1 MNKKLRALLDSINA
15 KKQEVQDL
23 AEAGKLTEAQTAKDE
38 LQQLQQKSDLL
49 ADVMDTKQASAG
61 TEPHQVIDQQE
72 VTPKQR
78 RAALAAYL
86 KANFK
91 ALKNKG
97 TVPQDY
103 LSEQQKQ
110 ILNVMSEGSDEDG
123 GLTVPHD
130 LQTEIK
136 ELKRGHIALEDH
148 VNIET
153 TAVNEGTRVIEV
165 DAEYTP
171 WPEIDEAAEFDE
183 VGTPKMRSI
192 KYKIKKRG
200 GIIKLTFDLLR
211 DTAENIMSFLTEYCA
226 KKSIATRN
234 AAILAAFDAAVGE
247 NTVTIADVD
256 GLKDVFN
263 VTLDPEIARG
273 AEVITNQDGFNFL
286 DRLKDKNG
294 DYILQPDPMKKTGKL
309 LFGTYPITPLSNKTL
324 KTDASKGAPIYMG
337 DGHEAVTL
345 FDREKMTIEANP
357 NVYWTSDTMGC
368 KVRDRFDVQVVDS
381 AAMAKGF
388 LKAAAG

>member
-15 KKQEVQDL
+15 KKKEVQDL
-23 AEAGKLTEAQTAKDE
+23 AEAGKLTEAQAAKDE
-38 LQQLQQKSDLL
+38 LQQLQQKFDLL

-61 TEPHQVIDQQE
+61 EEPHQVIDQQE
-72 VTPKQR
+72 FTPKQCR
-78 RAALAAYL
+78 SAFAALIKAQFAAKRNGDTPENYMSD
-86 KANFK
+86 
-91 ALKNKG
+91 
-97 TVPQDY
+97 Q
-103 LSEQQKQ
+103 EKQ
-110 ILNVMSEGSDEDG
+110 IINQMSEGTDADG
-123 GLTVPHD
+123 GLTVPQD
-130 LQTEIK
+130 LQTAIK
-136 ELKRGHIALEDH
+136 ELKRSRVALEDH
-148 VNIET
+148 VNVEN
-153 TAVNEGTRVIEV
+153 TAVNKGRRVIEK
-165 DAEYTP
+165 DAAITA
-171 WPEIDEAAEFDE
+171 WPAVDEAADFTE
-183 VGTPKMRSI
+183 GNTPTLQVVD
-192 KYKIKKRG
+192 YTIKKYG
-200 GIIKLTFDLLR
+200 DIMKLTNDLLA
-211 DTAENIMSFLTEYCA
+211 DTAENLLTFLAKYCA
-226 KKSIATRN
+226 KKSTATRN
-234 AAILAAFDAAVGE
+234 AKILAAFDTAAGE
-247 NTVTIADVD
+247 SPATISDVD

-263 VTLDPEIARG
+263 VTLDPEVALN

-309 LFGTYPITPLSNKTL
+309 LFGSYPITVLSNKAL
-324 KTDASKGAPIYMG
+324 KTDTSKGAPIYMG